1 MRAWL
6 AILVVTLALGQP
18 AHGQTAASA
27 PTKVTVIPGLHL
39 LPVPEVLYSQLPQ
52 LPRGQGLVVDE
63 ITPDTLATKV
73 NLQRHDV
80 LLTYDGQP
88 IRDADQFNKMVRTM
102 KVDQKAPL
110 VLLRSGKEVKFEV
123 ALNTVELATYN
134 VRGAIKPGGPPSVA
148 IECTPLDG
156 GKLQVVLAYY
166 AEKSSKLQSVTCTG
180 TLEEIE
186 QQVRDQQLPSRIQ
199 ELVDLAIKRL
209 REKEHKSDRK
219 AG

>member
-1 MRAWL
+1 
-6 AILVVTLALGQP
+6 
-18 AHGQTAASA
+18 
-27 PTKVTVIPGLHL
+27 
-39 LPVPEVLYSQLPQ
+39 LPVPEVLYSQVPQ
-52 LPRGQGLVVDE
+52 LPRGQGLVVDQ
-63 ITPDTLATKV
+63 IKPDTLAAKV
-73 NLQRHDV
+73 DLQRHDV

-88 IRDADQFNKMVRTM
+88 IRDADQFNKLVRAM

-110 VLLRSGKEVKFEV
+110 VLMRGGKEVKLDV
-123 ALNTVELATYN
+123 ALNTVELTTYN
-134 VRGAIKPGGPPSVA
+134 LKGAIKPGGPPSVA

-186 QQVRDQQLPSRIQ
+186 QQVREQQLPTRIQ

-209 REKEHKSDRK
+209 KDKDQKSDRK
-219 AG
+219 PAG